1 MPKPVITRSFSSVL
15 VVKVNGNSHIKYT
28 REIIAA
34 MIREFGAS
42 KTQDTIQALYDN
54 DRIDQNTAGFLLD
67 EVKMFCGRKQTER
80 MFLL

>member
-1 MPKPVITRSFSSVL
+1 MAKSQITYSGTDVL
-15 VVKVNGNSHIKYT
+15 VVKTNGNTHVKYT
-28 REIIAA
+28 KEIIAK
-34 MIREFGAS
+34 MIREYGAS

-67 EVKMFCGRKQTER
+67 EVKMFCGAKQTAR